1 MLQVLPNGWPE
12 GNRAAPYV
20 HFIGQNVAQSAISVN
35 GDISIY
41 PDKTRKAFS
50 SLRLHRHE
58 CRLQRPGYGAK
69 MADILNSETGRYG

>member
-41 PDKTRKAFS
+41 PDNPRKVFA
-50 SLRLHRHE
+50 
-58 CRLQRPGYGAK
+58 AK
-69 MADILNSETGRYG
+69 SWSVTVAASRVRDSVQKWPIV